1 MQEWKKVIKKVM
13 TKVTSDFSHYFEV
26 MTKITSDFSHYF
38 CLWKFFKSNHF
49 YLVVLALVYHFKL
62 FVSSWQWIISLVVEV
77 ITCKCNEI
85 YHSWPLATHD
95 KFHYFY
101 SWLPQPL
108 VILSNTFC
116 HLHGNLPFRLET
128 DGEDRSDKS
137 VYFT

>member
-77 ITCKCNEI
+77 ITCKSNEI
-85 YHSWPLATHD
+85 YH
-95 KFHYFY
+95 

-116 HLHGNLPFRLET
+116 QLHGNLPFRLET